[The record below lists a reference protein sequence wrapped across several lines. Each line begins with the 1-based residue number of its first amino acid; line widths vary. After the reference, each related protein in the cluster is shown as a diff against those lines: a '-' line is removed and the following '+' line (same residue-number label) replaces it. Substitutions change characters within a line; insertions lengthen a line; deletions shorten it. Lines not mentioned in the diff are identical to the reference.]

1 MIVFTLNMPHRG
13 SWNGRWSGE
22 DKIYARVR
30 PNNTV
35 PKDVVGQD
43 FYYNWDDGWCAC
55 VSVTKVD
62 TTPDLRFARVYVSMI
77 NAKSNKGNLARLKK
91 CSGFIRSMIAK
102 RVNLRVTPELVFLFD
117 ESIEYGS
124 RIDAI
129 IDKITKDMKND

>member
-1 MIVFTLNMPHRG
+1 MIVFTLKMPHRS

-22 DKIYARVR
+22 SKIYARVR

-62 TTPDLRFARVYVSMI
+62 SKEAAKNKKKSAGFCDYDLMI
-77 NAKSNKGNLARLKK
+77 EN
-91 CSGFIRSMIAK
+91 
-102 RVNLRVTPELVFLFD
+102 
-117 ESIEYGS
+117 
-124 RIDAI
+124 I
-129 IDKITKDMKND
+129 IKNGKIIMEEFK